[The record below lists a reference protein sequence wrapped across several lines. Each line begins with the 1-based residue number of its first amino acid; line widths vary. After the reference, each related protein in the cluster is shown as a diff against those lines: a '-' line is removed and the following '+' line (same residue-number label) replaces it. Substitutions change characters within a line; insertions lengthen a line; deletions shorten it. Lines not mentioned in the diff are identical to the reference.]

1 MIRLLII
8 LLAVLAASAPF
19 AYAKNTPC
27 SGNKGGIKGCTTDGK
42 FICKNGT
49 ISKSKRICE
58 R

>member
-1 MIRLLII
+1 MKRLSII
-8 LLAVLAASAPF
+8 LIAFLAASAPI

-27 SGNKGGIKGCTTDGK
+27 SGSKGGIKGCTTDGK